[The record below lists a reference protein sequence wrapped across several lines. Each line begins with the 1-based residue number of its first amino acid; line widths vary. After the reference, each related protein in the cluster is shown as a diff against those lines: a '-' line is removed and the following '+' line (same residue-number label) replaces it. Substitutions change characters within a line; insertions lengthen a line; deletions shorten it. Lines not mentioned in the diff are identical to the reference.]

1 MRIAL
6 LIGLISFLSSL
17 LSSPL
22 AHATVYAWKDDGG
35 ILYMSNDPGEVPEAA
50 RAGARSFTAK
60 SPVAPSDSRA
70 VAPSDSLAM
79 EGAPAPPVASPRRG
93 DAFASGFERGV
104 EMSERQARVLGE
116 LASSLVRAVP
126 VAQPVVIRE
135 PPAFVVRYVSPSYAA
150 SYAGAF
156 PGCSPFWPAVPGA
169 FTSSCA
175 FGPSRFI
182 PHSHFFPG
190 TVGPRRG
197 LFFPF
202 GHATQNNGFLFGQ
215 GFLVD

>member
-1 MRIAL
+1 
-6 LIGLISFLSSL
+6 
-17 LSSPL
+17 
-22 AHATVYAWKDDGG
+22 
-35 ILYMSNDPGEVPEAA
+35 
-50 RAGARSFTAK
+50 
-60 SPVAPSDSRA
+60 
-70 VAPSDSLAM
+70 
-79 EGAPAPPVASPRRG
+79 
-93 DAFASGFERGV
+93 
-104 EMSERQARVLGE
+104 MSERQVRVLGE
-116 LASSLVRAVP
+116 LASSLVRALP
-126 VAQPVVIRE
+126 AAQPVVIRE

-156 PGCSPFWPAVPGA
+156 PGCSPFWPAFPGA
-169 FTSSCA
+169 FASSCA